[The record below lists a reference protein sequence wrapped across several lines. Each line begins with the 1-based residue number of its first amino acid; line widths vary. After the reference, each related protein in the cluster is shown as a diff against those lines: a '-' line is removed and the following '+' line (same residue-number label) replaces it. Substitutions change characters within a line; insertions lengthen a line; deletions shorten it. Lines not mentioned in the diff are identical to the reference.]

1 MTINNADKYINNII
15 SLDFINDN
23 LHNKDLEYYEQE
35 KSKFQ
40 SIKEKI
46 YNNESLTLFEKYC
59 MTHIVPLNIASKLY
73 SNGFRYNFTD
83 KDKYTGSLSYSEY
96 YEYDQNDHYLDI
108 RGIYHYI
115 CYNYS
120 PAKFYFDLSNLINV
134 EDIDI
139 DNSQRDSDYYPAPNI
154 NCVLKWLQ
162 DKEKITILD
171 KSQYIMGYINDVL
184 PFKLIRTNNNDVYFY
199 EDQFE
204 EFVTKIFQI
213 I

>member
-73 SNGFRYNFTD
+73 SKGFRYNFTD
-83 KDKYTGSLSYSEY
+83 KDKYTGSMSYAEY

-108 RGIYHYI
+108 RGMYHYR

-120 PAKFYFDLSNLINV
+120 PSKFDFDLSNLINV

-184 PFKLIRTNNNDVYFY
+184 PFKLIRTNDNDVYFY

-204 EFVTKIFQI
+204 EFVTKIFQVI
-213 I
+213 